1 MALIETEL
9 PSTPCARQLRE
20 KLEQAI
26 VGHTALA
33 QADEGRGRSSF
44 VGRSPF
50 VRRRS
55 ASAATDGACGTPG
68 ARQRTRSG
76 ADKKACASPEAL
88 RERLADAEQMLTYP
102 FLEQLLFSGPQ
113 VARISP
119 DLPRHPPISPISH
132 DLPRSLMISH
142 DLALLWPAQ
151 ACASISAHVLEWSRL
166 PSFVDINLRLL
177 AAPLV
182 RRPRTALRYDLP
194 PPPIFTTLH

>member
-1 MALIETEL
+1 MCAAAAGEARASDRRPHRSGSGRRGSGPLVLRRPLALRAASVSL
-9 PSTPCARQLRE
+9 G
-20 KLEQAI
+20 
-26 VGHTALA
+26 GH
-33 QADEGRGRSSF
+33 GRRVRHPRSKAAHAE
-44 VGRSPF
+44 
-50 VRRRS
+50 RRRQEGVRL
-55 ASAATDGACGTPG
+55 ARGAV
-68 ARQRTRSG
+68 
-76 ADKKACASPEAL
+76 